1 MRFKPRA
8 YGVVGACRRFRPIS
22 GLFYRADATSL
33 TAMVF
38 LSSLPARKSI
48 VRGILL
54 LTVVSQIAE
63 ARVAHPDPDL
73 AKPPPSNVKASPV
86 LSAYQREEAMTP
98 TQLILRWKPFVA
110 KASHH
115 AGVPAAWINAVMR
128 VESGGRTMLTETQ
141 PMISSKGALGL
152 MQVLPQ
158 TYQEMRAQ
166 YKLGPNPFDP
176 KDNINAGAGYLRWL
190 RTKYGYPTMFA
201 AYNAGPGQV
210 DDTLAGG
217 KRLPAE
223 TQVYVARV
231 GEILDKSGGPDGTFI
246 NAAKLTRPDGSPVLI
261 DPLAVSAIRAA
272 VPGEYPDGVQ
282 TVLSMGRLTQGVRED
297 IRVATAA
304 IRIRGGKV

>member
-1 MRFKPRA
+1 MA
-8 YGVVGACRRFRPIS
+8 
-22 GLFYRADATSL
+22 
-33 TAMVF
+33 F
-38 LSSLPARKSI
+38 LSPLLARKSI

-63 ARVAHPDPDL
+63 ARVAHTYSDL
-73 AKPPPSNVKASPV
+73 AKPLPSNVKAAPA
-86 LSAYQREEAMTP
+86 LSAYQQEQAMTP

-110 KASHH
+110 KASRH

-190 RTKYGYPTMFA
+190 RSKYGYPTMFA

-210 DDTLAGG
+210 DDLLGAG

-246 NAAKLTRPDGSPVLI
+246 NAAKFTRPDGSPVLI
-261 DPLAVSAIRAA
+261 DPLAVSSIRAA
-272 VPGEYPDGVQ
+272 VPGEYPDGVL

-297 IRVATAA
+297 IRAATAA